1 MIGLITAI
9 ISGISMSL
17 QGVFNTRLSEK
28 IGTWETNTFVQAT
41 GLILS
46 LIILFFFRDGTFREI
61 KSTNKLY
68 LLGGILGVVITFTVM
83 LSMKS
88 LGVTIGT
95 AVILIAQISASALI
109 DAFGLF
115 GTEKVPFSLHEILGI
130 AIMIAGIVAS
140 LMQTGFLLTGEPL
153 KPKFSKLNPIS
164 GFKNM
169 FSKKSFVDLL
179 KNLAVVTVI
188 GFIGFLYVRDNY
200 DKILQISNTY
210 LPSLGG
216 QVQDLV
222 VGIFFQV
229 SVVLVIIAAADY
241 FVQFKFHQK
250 DLRMTKQEIKEE
262 YKQMEGDPQ
271 IKSKIKQKQREM
283 ATRRMMASVADAT
296 VVITNPTHLSIALKY
311 EEGNNEAPKVVAK
324 GADLVALK
332 IKEVAKENDVPI
344 MENKPLARMIY
355 EQVDIDREVPQEM
368 YQAVAEILAM
378 VYKLKNKK

>member
-68 LLGGILGVVITFTVM
+68 LLGGLLGVVITFTVM

-130 AIMIAGIVAS
+130 AIMVAGII
-140 LMQTGFLLTGEPL
+140 LF
-153 KPKFSKLNPIS
+153 KWKF
-164 GFKNM
+164 
-169 FSKKSFVDLL
+169 
-179 KNLAVVTVI
+179 
-188 GFIGFLYVRDNY
+188 
-200 DKILQISNTY
+200 
-210 LPSLGG
+210 
-216 QVQDLV
+216 
-222 VGIFFQV
+222 
-229 SVVLVIIAAADY
+229 
-241 FVQFKFHQK
+241 
-250 DLRMTKQEIKEE
+250 
-262 YKQMEGDPQ
+262 
-271 IKSKIKQKQREM
+271 
-283 ATRRMMASVADAT
+283 
-296 VVITNPTHLSIALKY
+296 
-311 EEGNNEAPKVVAK
+311 
-324 GADLVALK
+324 
-332 IKEVAKENDVPI
+332 
-344 MENKPLARMIY
+344 
-355 EQVDIDREVPQEM
+355 
-368 YQAVAEILAM
+368 
-378 VYKLKNKK
+378 

>member
-95 AVILIAQISASALI
+95 AIILIAQISASALI

-130 AIMIAGIVAS
+130 AIMIAGIV
-140 LMQTGFLLTGEPL
+140 LF
-153 KPKFSKLNPIS
+153 KWKF
-164 GFKNM
+164 
-169 FSKKSFVDLL
+169 
-179 KNLAVVTVI
+179 
-188 GFIGFLYVRDNY
+188 
-200 DKILQISNTY
+200 
-210 LPSLGG
+210 
-216 QVQDLV
+216 
-222 VGIFFQV
+222 
-229 SVVLVIIAAADY
+229 
-241 FVQFKFHQK
+241 
-250 DLRMTKQEIKEE
+250 
-262 YKQMEGDPQ
+262 
-271 IKSKIKQKQREM
+271 
-283 ATRRMMASVADAT
+283 
-296 VVITNPTHLSIALKY
+296 
-311 EEGNNEAPKVVAK
+311 
-324 GADLVALK
+324 
-332 IKEVAKENDVPI
+332 
-344 MENKPLARMIY
+344 
-355 EQVDIDREVPQEM
+355 
-368 YQAVAEILAM
+368 
-378 VYKLKNKK
+378 

>member
-95 AVILIAQISASALI
+95 AVILI

-130 AIMIAGIVAS
+130 AIMVAGIV
-140 LMQTGFLLTGEPL
+140 LF
-153 KPKFSKLNPIS
+153 KWKF
-164 GFKNM
+164 
-169 FSKKSFVDLL
+169 
-179 KNLAVVTVI
+179 
-188 GFIGFLYVRDNY
+188 
-200 DKILQISNTY
+200 
-210 LPSLGG
+210 
-216 QVQDLV
+216 
-222 VGIFFQV
+222 
-229 SVVLVIIAAADY
+229 
-241 FVQFKFHQK
+241 
-250 DLRMTKQEIKEE
+250 
-262 YKQMEGDPQ
+262 
-271 IKSKIKQKQREM
+271 
-283 ATRRMMASVADAT
+283 
-296 VVITNPTHLSIALKY
+296 
-311 EEGNNEAPKVVAK
+311 
-324 GADLVALK
+324 
-332 IKEVAKENDVPI
+332 
-344 MENKPLARMIY
+344 
-355 EQVDIDREVPQEM
+355 
-368 YQAVAEILAM
+368 
-378 VYKLKNKK
+378 